1 MNVLNAHAHKTF
13 FVVYG
18 NSRILNAMFQQMFN
32 NSVFQVL
39 HLSIFVKKKI
49 KRYSAITYI
58 HQLVCQNSA
67 YRKKIWKFNNFLY
80 PHTDKEDLIQE

>member
-39 HLSIFVKKKI
+39 HLSIFVKKE
-49 KRYSAITYI
+49 
-58 HQLVCQNSA
+58 N
-67 YRKKIWKFNNFLY
+67 
-80 PHTDKEDLIQE
+80 KEI